1 VANPSVNHHME
12 LIDGHIEP
20 LTTRETEV
28 LNLMAQGMSSRHI
41 AARLGISYATVR
53 SHIRSVGSKL
63 GAHSKDEAIGKARQ
77 LALIS

>member
-1 VANPSVNHHME
+1 MNHHVE

-28 LNLMAQGMSSRHI
+28 LKLMAQGMPSRHI

-53 SHIRSVGSKL
+53 SHIRSVGGKL
-63 GAHSKDEAIGKARQ
+63 GAHSKDEAILKARQ
-77 LALIS
+77 LALIA

>member
-1 VANPSVNHHME
+1 ME

>member
-1 VANPSVNHHME
+1 MNHHME

-28 LNLMAQGMSSRHI
+28 LKLMAQGMPSRHI

-53 SHIRSVGSKL
+53 SHIRSVGGKL
-63 GAHSKDEAIGKARQ
+63 GAHSKDEAILKARQ
-77 LALIS
+77 LALIA

>member
-1 VANPSVNHHME
+1 MSRHMD

-20 LTTRETEV
+20 LTTREMEV
-28 LNLMAQGMSSRHI
+28 LILMAQGMSSRHI

-53 SHIRSVGSKL
+53 SHIRSVGGKL
-63 GAHSKDEAIGKARQ
+63 GAHSKDEAVIKARQ

>member
-1 VANPSVNHHME
+1 MKYIA
-12 LIDGHIEP
+12 LIDGHFEP

-28 LNLMAQGMSSRHI
+28 LTLMSHGMPSRQI

-63 GAHSKDEAIGKARQ
+63 GAHSKDEAVLKARR